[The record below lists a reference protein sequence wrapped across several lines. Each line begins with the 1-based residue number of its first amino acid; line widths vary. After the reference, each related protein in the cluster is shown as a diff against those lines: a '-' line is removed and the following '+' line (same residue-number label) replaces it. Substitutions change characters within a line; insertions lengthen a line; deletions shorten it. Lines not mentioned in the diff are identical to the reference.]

1 MNDKRIPV
9 GLILSAGF
17 SSRMKDFKPLMKI
30 GGRTPLQMLI
40 RKLQHSRHKRYFRS
54 SRSQCRQDTRIY
66 K

>member
-1 MNDKRIPV
+1 MNDKMRPA

-40 RKLQHSRHKRYFRS
+40 ESFSIAGIKDIFVVVGHNAD
-54 SRSQCRQDTRIY
+54 QDTRIY